1 MGMITYD
8 KIYINGAWVPSEG
21 KGVLEV
27 TNSATEEIIAT
38 IPDGTTGDVD
48 KAVAAAKAAFEGW
61 SALPSEKRAEY

>member
-1 MGMITYD
+1 MITYD

-48 KAVAAAKAAFEGW
+48 KAVAAQKPRLKVGAHCQAK
-61 SALPSEKRAEY
+61 SVPST